1 MIKIF
6 FKRFLII
13 YIFNLFRLQSFFSF
27 TILSFQKMKKNS
39 GLLFIIS
46 IKIIFLQ
53 DILGKG
59 TERSISKKFENEILL
74 VPKRPRL

>member
-13 YIFNLFRLQSFFSF
+13 YIFNPFRLQSFFSF

-59 TERSISKKFENEILL
+59 TELSISKKFESEILL

>member
-1 MIKIF
+1 
-6 FKRFLII
+6 
-13 YIFNLFRLQSFFSF
+13 
-27 TILSFQKMKKNS
+27 MKKNS